1 MSPSP
6 TMSLETTGD
15 SCTCMAFQATL
26 PCLLTLLTG
35 AHSLC
40 SCDSATSSYFVL
52 SGFPGFPVVGNRPV
66 GQQGRASWYLQ
77 SPLNMVR
84 VPWRRDR
91 LPTPVFLGFPDGSA
105 GKESTCNVGDLGL
118 IPRLGRSLG
127 ERNSYPFQCS
137 GLENCMN
144 CIVHGVA
151 KSGTWLSNFH
161 FHWTW
166 WGSGRQ

>member
-1 MSPSP
+1 MLFRSTPSAAPPSQEELAASQLASLCAELAAVLGSQDQWAVMSPSP

-66 GQQGRASWYLQ
+66 GQQGTASWYLQ
-77 SPLNMVR
+77 SPLN
-84 VPWRRDR
+84 
-91 LPTPVFLGFPDGSA
+91 L
-105 GKESTCNVGDLGL
+105 
-118 IPRLGRSLG
+118 
-127 ERNSYPFQCS
+127 ER
-137 GLENCMN
+137 G
-144 CIVHGVA
+144 
-151 KSGTWLSNFH
+151 
-161 FHWTW
+161 
-166 WGSGRQ
+166 